1 MLEVGPHSAQL
12 SHMKEVK
19 KSPAVSESQV
29 QCLGQERKFVVEL
42 AAVVV
47 VVVDAA
53 VAVADALFL
62 EFLKIK
68 LILINLYPGLRY
80 FIQKELSKLTG

>member
-1 MLEVGPHSAQL
+1 MILRMLEVGPHSAQL

-47 VVVDAA
+47 VVVDDA
-53 VAVADALFL
+53 AVADALFL
-62 EFLKIK
+62 EFLKI
-68 LILINLYPGLRY
+68 
-80 FIQKELSKLTG
+80 